1 MYVVYFFALNFDY
14 GWQINI
20 MSQLHNVC
28 EQIHVY
34 TMSLV
39 YRKNVAVFRLNDLEV
54 SEKKNTKVTT
64 VKTNI

>member
-1 MYVVYFFALNFDY
+1 
-14 GWQINI
+14 

-54 SEKKNTKVTT
+54 SEKKNTNVTT